1 MSKGS
6 STTRSGSSSTTRA
19 MSASNGGGGMA
30 APNNW
35 KDDGYGNYQTG
46 IRVTDTL
53 LSPTFQDR
61 FSGVGFGTYTSN
73 GERYL
78 SVNNRNLT
86 PEVANN
92 IQSKANEVS
101 SIETRMQRLDEK
113 IKNITRDGVRN
124 PSQRGNIEARFRA
137 VDRQKQALLKR
148 LQDVLK

>member
-6 STTRSGSSSTTRA
+6 NTTRSGGSNTRSMQA
-19 MSASNGGGGMA
+19 GGGGIA
-30 APNNW
+30 VPKNW

-46 IRVTDTL
+46 IRATDTL

-61 FSGVGFGTYTSN
+61 FRGIGFATYTSN

-86 PEVANN
+86 PDVANN
-92 IQSKANEVS
+92 IQSKAKEVS

-113 IKNITRDGVRN
+113 LKNITRDGFRN
-124 PSQRGNIEARFRA
+124 PSQRGNIGARFRA
-137 VDRQKQALLKR
+137 VDRQQQALLKR
-148 LQDVLK
+148 LQDALK

>member
-6 STTRSGSSSTTRA
+6 NTTRA
-19 MSASNGGGGMA
+19 GGSNNTRAMQAGGIA
-30 APNNW
+30 VPKNW

-46 IRVTDTL
+46 IKATDTL
-53 LSPTFQDR
+53 LSPTFKDR
-61 FSGVGFGTYTSN
+61 FRGVGFATYTSN

-92 IQSKANEVS
+92 IQSKAKEVS

-113 IKNITRDGVRN
+113 IKNITRDGFRN

-137 VDRQKQALLKR
+137 ADRQQQALLKR
-148 LQDVLK
+148 LQDALK